1 MKLMRH
7 ILKLVWN
14 RKKIYRGIFA
24 EQALIMLVL
33 MVCLVGIFDMVK
45 RYKTPGLLDVGNTIL
60 CGWNT
65 IKGDL
70 SEEEMAAIYRNYE
83 SITGNLKQLPYIH
96 SLTKSYYLT
105 PYFGADMNMPTD
117 SVVIENRK
125 IDVFVKGSD
134 EYGLSVFRPVLEEG
148 EWLTNKKRDDGTD
161 PMVITRQLADKA
173 GWSGA
178 VGKKVILGSQTYTV
192 VGVVAGLKQQPFDPS
207 PPAVVVPVYLFNP
220 GEIQYIA
227 RLKGNE
233 KDEFFLSFYNETK
246 RLLSLDR
253 VEPVIMDIETLR
265 TVPIFA
271 KTIWWV
277 LLGVSIVFFTFFAFI
292 GTFGLFWLYA
302 QKHFTEY
309 ALRMALGSTRKQLI
323 YTVIAE
329 SLLVTCLAVLPSL
342 ILFFLV
348 YASSQVAGFA
358 VAAGVMVLFSVVSA
372 WFPAWNVSRV
382 NPAEALQ
389 YE

>member
-1 MKLMRH
+1 MMRH
-7 ILKLVWN
+7 ILKLLWN
-14 RKKIYRGIFA
+14 RKKNYRGIFV

-45 RYKTPGLLDVGNTIL
+45 KYKTPGLLDVDNTIL

-70 SEEEMAAIYRNYE
+70 TPEEMADIYRNYE
-83 SITGNLKQLPYIH
+83 SIAGNLKQLPH
-96 SLTKSYYLT
+96 VLSLTKSHYLA
-105 PYFGADMNMPTD
+105 PYFGTDMHMPVD
-117 SVVIENRK
+117 SVVIENRR

-161 PMVITRQLADKA
+161 PVVITRQLAEKA
-173 GWSGA
+173 GWSSA
-178 VGKKVILGSQTYTV
+178 VGKKLILGSQTFTV

-207 PPAVVVPVYLFNP
+207 PPAVVIPVYLSHP
-220 GEIQYIA
+220 SKIQYVV

-233 KDEFFLSFYNETK
+233 KDAFFLSFYNETK
-246 RLLSLDR
+246 RQLSLDR
-253 VEPVIMDIETLR
+253 VEPVIIDMETLR
-265 TVPIFA
+265 TAPVFT

-277 LLGVSIVFFTFFAFI
+277 LLGVSIAFFTFFAFI

-302 QKHFTEY
+302 QKHFAEY

-329 SLLVTCLAVLPSL
+329 SLLLTCLAVLPSL

-348 YASSQVAGFA
+348 YTSGQLVGFA
-358 VAAGVMVLFSVVSA
+358 VAAGIMVLFSVVSA
-372 WFPAWNVSRV
+372 WFPAWSVSRV
-382 NPAEALQ
+382 KPAEALQ